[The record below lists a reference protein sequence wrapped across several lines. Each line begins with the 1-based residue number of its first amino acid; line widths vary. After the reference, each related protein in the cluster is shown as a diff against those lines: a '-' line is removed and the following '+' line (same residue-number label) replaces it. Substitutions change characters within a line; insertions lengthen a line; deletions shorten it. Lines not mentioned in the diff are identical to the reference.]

1 LAALAVPHQDKI
13 QLTCMERDDDK
24 RQQSSDDG
32 QARARDGASVD
43 RLRPWRRIS
52 DQLVALIGE
61 SGFCALFGRA
71 LRTMAAR
78 YEWLSVDPARRTI
91 DGLLSSLEQ
100 DLARTEHAVADIA
113 NAELLN
119 TFTRQLSALI
129 GEALTA
135 RLLAHATALEQD
147 GPEDV
152 QEHK

>member
-1 LAALAVPHQDKI
+1 
-13 QLTCMERDDDK
+13 MERDDNK
-24 RQQSSDDG
+24 RRQSSDDG
-32 QARARDGASVD
+32 TAQPQASATVE

-52 DQLVALIGE
+52 GQLVTLIGE

-71 LRTMAAR
+71 LRTMAVR
-78 YEWLSVDPARRTI
+78 YEWLSVDVTRKSI
-91 DGLLSSLEQ
+91 DGLLGALER
-100 DLARTEHAVADIA
+100 DLDFAERTAADIA

-119 TFTRQLSALI
+119 TFTKQLSSLI

-135 RLLAHATALEQD
+135 RLLAHATASEQD

>member
-1 LAALAVPHQDKI
+1 
-13 QLTCMERDDDK
+13 MERDDNK
-24 RQQSSDDG
+24 RRQSSDDG
-32 QARARDGASVD
+32 RAQPRASATVD

-52 DQLVALIGE
+52 GQLVTLIGE

-71 LRTMAAR
+71 LRTMAVR
-78 YEWLSVDPARRTI
+78 YDWLSVDATRKTI
-91 DGLLSSLEQ
+91 DGLLGALER
-100 DLARTEHAVADIA
+100 DLAGVDRTVAGIA

-119 TFTRQLSALI
+119 TFTRQLSSLI

-135 RLLAHATALEQD
+135 RLLEQAAASEQD

>member
-1 LAALAVPHQDKI
+1 
-13 QLTCMERDDDK
+13 MERDDNK
-24 RQQSSDDG
+24 RRQSSDDG
-32 QARARDGASVD
+32 TAQPQASAAVN

-52 DQLVALIGE
+52 GQLAALIGE

-71 LRTMAAR
+71 LRTMAVR
-78 YEWLSVDPARRTI
+78 YDWLSVDTSRKNI
-91 DGLLSSLEQ
+91 DGLLVALER
-100 DLARTEHAVADIA
+100 DLTGAEPAVADIA

-119 TFTRQLSALI
+119 TFTRQLSSLI

-135 RLLAHATALEQD
+135 RLLEQAAASEQD

>member
-1 LAALAVPHQDKI
+1 
-13 QLTCMERDDDK
+13 MERDDNK
-24 RQQSSDDG
+24 RRQSSDDG
-32 QARARDGASVD
+32 MAQPQAGATVD

-52 DQLVALIGE
+52 SQLAALIGE

-71 LRTMAAR
+71 LRTMAVR
-78 YEWLSVDPARRTI
+78 YDWMSVDTSRKTI
-91 DGLLSSLEQ
+91 DGLLLALER
-100 DLARTEHAVADIA
+100 DLAGVERAVADIA

-119 TFTRQLSALI
+119 TFTRQLSSLI

-135 RLLAHATALEQD
+135 RLLEQARAAEQD

>member
-1 LAALAVPHQDKI
+1 
-13 QLTCMERDDDK
+13 M
-24 RQQSSDDG
+24 
-32 QARARDGASVD
+32 D

-52 DQLVALIGE
+52 GQLTTLIGE
-61 SGFCALFGRA
+61 SGFCALLGRA
-71 LRTMAAR
+71 LRTLAVR
-78 YEWLSVDPARRTI
+78 YEWLSVDSTRKSI
-91 DGLLSSLEQ
+91 DGLLGALER
-100 DLARTEHAVADIA
+100 DLAGTDNAVADIA

-119 TFTRQLSALI
+119 TFTRQLSTLI

>member
-1 LAALAVPHQDKI
+1 MD
-13 QLTCMERDDDK
+13 RDDDK
-24 RQQSSDDG
+24 RQQISDDG
-32 QARARDGASVD
+32 RVPQADATVE

-52 DQLVALIGE
+52 GQLVALIGV

-71 LRTMAAR
+71 LRTMAVR
-78 YEWLSVDPARRTI
+78 YEWLSVDPARKSI
-91 DGLLSSLEQ
+91 DGLLSSLEH
-100 DLARTEHAVADIA
+100 DLGRVEPAVAEIA

-119 TFTRQLSALI
+119 TFTRQMSSLI

-135 RLLAHATALEQD
+135 RLLQQAAASAQD

>member
-1 LAALAVPHQDKI
+1 
-13 QLTCMERDDDK
+13 MERDDNK
-24 RQQSSDDG
+24 RQPPSNGGSAAQTGS
-32 QARARDGASVD
+32 SVD

-52 DQLVALIGE
+52 GQLTALIGE

-71 LRTMAAR
+71 LRTMAVR
-78 YEWLSVDPARRTI
+78 YEWLSVDPARKSI
-91 DGLLSSLEQ
+91 DGLLAALER
-100 DLARTEHAVADIA
+100 DLSDADSIAADIA

-119 TFTRQLSALI
+119 TFTRQLSTLI

>member
-1 LAALAVPHQDKI
+1 MD
-13 QLTCMERDDDK
+13 RDDNK
-24 RQQSSDDG
+24 RQPSSNDG
-32 QARARDGASVD
+32 SAAHAGLSAD

-52 DQLVALIGE
+52 AQLVALIGE

-71 LRTMAAR
+71 LRMLAVR
-78 YEWLSVDPARRTI
+78 YEWLNVDATRKSI
-91 DGLLSSLEQ
+91 DGLLSALER
-100 DLARTEHAVADIA
+100 DLNGAGRTAADVA
-113 NAELLN
+113 NAELLD

-135 RLLAHATALEQD
+135 RLLAHATAAEQE

>member
-1 LAALAVPHQDKI
+1 
-13 QLTCMERDDDK
+13 MERDDK
-24 RQQSSDDG
+24 ERQQNSDDG
-32 QARARDGASVD
+32 RARLRSGGAVD

-52 DQLVALIGE
+52 GQLVALIGE

-71 LRTMAAR
+71 QRTLAVR
-78 YEWLSVDPARRTI
+78 YEWLSVDPARKSI
-91 DGLLSSLEQ
+91 VGLLGALER
-100 DLARTEHAVADIA
+100 DLAGVETAVADIA

-119 TFTRQLSALI
+119 TFTRQLSSLI

-135 RLLAHATALEQD
+135 RLLEQAIASEQQ

>member
-1 LAALAVPHQDKI
+1 
-13 QLTCMERDDDK
+13 MERDDNK
-24 RQQSSDDG
+24 RRQSSDDG
-32 QARARDGASVD
+32 TAQPKASATVD

-52 DQLVALIGE
+52 GQLVTLIGE

-71 LRTMAAR
+71 LRTMAVR
-78 YEWLSVDPARRTI
+78 YDWMSVDTSRKTI
-91 DGLLSSLEQ
+91 DGLLLALER
-100 DLARTEHAVADIA
+100 DLAGVERAVADIA

-119 TFTRQLSALI
+119 TFTRQLSSLI

-135 RLLAHATALEQD
+135 RLLEQAGAAEQD

>member
-1 LAALAVPHQDKI
+1 
-13 QLTCMERDDDK
+13 MERDDK
-24 RQQSSDDG
+24 ERQQTSDDG
-32 QARARDGASVD
+32 KARPHGVAVD

-52 DQLVALIGE
+52 GQLVTLIGE

-71 LRTMAAR
+71 QRTLAVR
-78 YEWLSVDPARRTI
+78 YEWLSVDPARKSI
-91 DGLLSSLEQ
+91 AGLLSALEH
-100 DLARTEHAVADIA
+100 DLAVAEPAVADIA

-119 TFTRQLSALI
+119 TFTRQLSSLI

-135 RLLAHATALEQD
+135 RLLEQAAASEQQ